1 VCREDA
7 GSVCRAARDHVGL
20 SGVSVPYGGF
30 SECPWGHDMLL
41 ALSASAASPA
51 AAEAWLRTL
60 GRDERASLVAL
71 ATQQQDAEALERL
84 VADPDA
90 CAAVSDGALL
100 ELLQH
105 VVSWGA
111 TLMRKEVC
119 G

>member
-1 VCREDA
+1 
-7 GSVCRAARDHVGL
+7 
-20 SGVSVPYGGF
+20 
-30 SECPWGHDMLL
+30 MLL

-71 ATQQQDAEALERL
+71 ATQQQDAEALERF